1 MDDIHKHYCVA
12 DFVVIAEEVLT
23 CKDPMMIEFME
34 ERRQGVALRME
45 VDHLLNFLL
54 LLLLT

>member
-1 MDDIHKHYCVA
+1 M
-12 DFVVIAEEVLT
+12 VIAEEVLT